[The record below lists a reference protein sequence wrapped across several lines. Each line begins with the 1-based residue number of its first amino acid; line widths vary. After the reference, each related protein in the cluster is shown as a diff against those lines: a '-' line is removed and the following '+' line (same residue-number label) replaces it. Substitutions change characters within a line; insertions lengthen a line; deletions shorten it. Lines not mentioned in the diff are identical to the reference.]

1 MTDSAFSIDPIQ
13 GFTEDLLGYYVTS
26 TASINVEDE
35 PTYPNTSV
43 EEPLREMARYL
54 AESDNPEI
62 VVSIHGY
69 GTKRSDA
76 KERYR
81 IIHKYATSICQFKSS
96 IFLGYCWPS
105 ENPMKDEPD
114 REPSN
119 QKATSFRDKLGYA
132 LKSLPTL
139 LTGIFSSALVLGI
152 ITTLLILVQPRA
164 FSALAV
170 LLSIGIFA
178 IFATLVLLKLGD
190 AIPLLPRLPLWV
202 LLLGLLIGAVAIF
215 SPVNTQSLLVLLLI
229 LFVASLAVVLAL
241 IALRI
246 ATYLRDNYR
255 ATNYGVLDLVELLRQ
270 LDQAV
275 FETKLFD
282 LIETKNLTEDLL
294 NEIGETK
301 EVWQAA
307 DRAKRMALWK
317 KASQKAEIE
326 QEIINQIPKI
336 KLNFIG
342 HSMGCM
348 VVTNTIRILSD
359 VFDPNSIQKNP
370 SSEIGRVFSL
380 GRLILVAPD
389 IPTESIMPRRA
400 NFLRSSL
407 RRCEEA
413 YVFSNEGDL
422 ALRLASTAANY
433 FSFPARTRFSGYR
446 LGNLTARHF
455 QDKHD
460 RRVRKLEDKDYGIIN
475 LKDGKIT
482 EPYLELEIR
491 VSNQEHRNLTE
502 LRPSNTVE
510 KDKSNLVED
519 LPVADL
525 FTYFDCTDYRDNT
538 LQEGSQS
545 EQKGIVSYALKKS
558 VLNFWNYFRLINA
571 YFFKRGSENINVHGG
586 YFYGMF
592 SHQAICQ
599 LAFLGF
605 PGFLNNLKSGVSLNE
620 QLSELSTQARKKH
633 IQVVLSRRV
642 EKLLNP
648 GK

>member
-1 MTDSAFSIDPIQ
+1 
-13 GFTEDLLGYYVTS
+13 
-26 TASINVEDE
+26 
-35 PTYPNTSV
+35 
-43 EEPLREMARYL
+43 
-54 AESDNPEI
+54 
-62 VVSIHGY
+62 
-69 GTKRSDA
+69 
-76 KERYR
+76 
-81 IIHKYATSICQFKSS
+81 
-96 IFLGYCWPS
+96 
-105 ENPMKDEPD
+105 MKDEPD

-119 QKATSFRDKLGYA
+119 QKAISFQDKLGYA

-139 LTGIFSSALVLGI
+139 LTGIFSSALVLSI

-164 FSALAV
+164 FSALTV

-215 SPVNTQSLLVLLLI
+215 SPVNPQSLLVVLLI
-229 LFVASLAVVLAL
+229 LFIASLAIVLAL
-241 IALRI
+241 IALRL

-301 EVWQAA
+301 EAWQAA

-389 IPTESIMPRRA
+389 IPTESIMPRRG

-446 LGNLTARHF
+446 LGNLTAKRF
-455 QDKHD
+455 ENKDD
-460 RRVRKLEDKDYGIIN
+460 RRVRKLEEQDYGIVN
-475 LKDGKIT
+475 LKDGELTK
-482 EPYLELEIR
+482 PYLELEIR
-491 VSNQEHRNLTE
+491 VSNQEHRSLTE
-502 LRPSNTVE
+502 LRPPNTVE

-525 FTYFDCTDYRDNT
+525 FTYFDCTDYTDFT

-545 EQKGIVSYALKKS
+545 EGIVSYALRKP
-558 VLNFWNYFRLINA
+558 VLNYWDYFRLINA

-586 YFYGMF
+586 YFYGKF
-592 SHQAICQ
+592 SHQAICE

-605 PGFLNNLKSGVSLNE
+605 TGFLNNLKPGVSLNE

-642 EKLLNP
+642 ENLLNS